1 MSLFGFSFQ
10 YKVRHFSVWILF
22 RSEGSIEKTEKDIN
36 TCFYRLNYLA
46 CKRGMKFILFRNE
59 TQLQVVYQKC
69 VSRKK
74 QTILQEKGSSF
85 AKLANH
91 VINLSKLLDML
102 ESPRWMIETRQ
113 RRARLGWG
121 LGWGGGGGFPWAF
134 RVPVYPYA
142 SQGQKEQT
150 RQWAVKK
157 EQRLR

>member
-1 MSLFGFSFQ
+1 
-10 YKVRHFSVWILF
+10 
-22 RSEGSIEKTEKDIN
+22 
-36 TCFYRLNYLA
+36 
-46 CKRGMKFILFRNE
+46 MKFILFRNE

-113 RRARLGWG
+113 RRLRPDNGGRDWG
-121 LGWGGGGGFPWAF
+121 GGWGGVGLGVSLWAF

-150 RQWAVKK
+150 RQ
-157 EQRLR
+157 